1 VLYRLRHRAGRWP
14 RLIALLAVLSC
25 SSQSLAAT
33 LDWCL
38 HGDDHPHVTNALAP
52 CATAAPVHFATAGAD
67 EPRALGYP
75 AGDAHHGAHVAA
87 ASDAVPGAGA
97 ATPAAARVA
106 LHRNH
111 AGAERALACR
121 TLARTRQRPA
131 APPDSKPRMAG
142 AVAGQSVRLR
152 V

>member
-1 VLYRLRHRAGRWP
+1 MLYRLRHLAGRWP

-25 SSQSLAAT
+25 GSQSLAVT

-52 CATAAPVHFATAGAD
+52 CSTAAPAHVATAGAD
-67 EPRALGYP
+67 
-75 AGDAHHGAHVAA
+75 DARHGAHVAA
-87 ASDAVPGAGA
+87 GSDGVPGVGA
-97 ATPAAARVA
+97 APPAAAGVA
-106 LHRNH
+106 RYLNQ
-111 AGAERALACR
+111 ASSERALACR

-142 AVAGQSVRLR
+142 AVAGQSVRLLI
-152 V
+152 